1 MRVLVLSALIVL
13 SGCGTI
19 RKLGIR
25 SATPMFTKSSDELTR
40 ENSWEFFKDSAPGN
54 LKFLELLYLQDPN
67 NLSLLS
73 VLIKGYSGY
82 AFAVP
87 ETLAY
92 GDELAGVEDSP
103 WKQQAIVHY
112 TRALDYG
119 LDYLSKKD
127 ISRGDLLNSDE
138 KKLSDLL
145 SKELDKDDLT
155 AVLFTAQAWGSL
167 VNLQKDNVA
176 LVAQVP
182 KIKAMFDWVCS
193 TDPKIENGVCD
204 IFYAQYEAS
213 RPRMLGGDPK
223 KAEELYL
230 AAIKNRP
237 HHLLMRIG
245 YIQYLIIP
253 GFEQEKYEK
262 LSAELKSEIDKWGNL
277 NRDSLDDTSDYKY
290 DRQINLYNAIAKKR
304 FELMEKNKKKIF

>member
-1 MRVLVLSALIVL
+1 MRVLFLSTLLVL

-40 ENSWEFFKDSAPGN
+40 ENSWEFFRDSAPGN

-67 NLSLLS
+67 NLPLLS

-92 GDELAGVEDSP
+92 GDELAGEESSP
-103 WKQQAIVHY
+103 WKQQAIIHY

-138 KKLSDLL
+138 QKLIKLF
-145 SKELDKDDLT
+145 SKELDEDDLP

-167 VNLQKDNVA
+167 INLQKDNVA

-182 KIKAMFDWVCS
+182 KVKAMFDWVCGE
-193 TDPKIENGVCD
+193 DPKIENGVCD

-237 HHLLMRIG
+237 HHLLMRFG
-245 YIQYLIIP
+245 YIQYLIVP
-253 GFEQEKYEK
+253 MGDQEKYEK
-262 LSAELKSEIDKWGNL
+262 VGADLRSEIEKWENL
-277 NRDSLDDTSDYKY
+277 NRDTLDDTSEYKY
-290 DRQINLYNAIAKKR
+290 DRHINLYNAIARKR
-304 FELMEKNKKKIF
+304 FELIEKNKKKIF